1 MWGNPRERA
10 VVDCVE
16 RDLGDVRA
24 EIVVGNACGGK
35 LGRHGSKVM
44 LLSHT

>member
-16 RDLGDVRA
+16 RDLGDER
-24 EIVVGNACGGK
+24 EDTVVGNACGGK
-35 LGRHGSKVM
+35 PGSRESKSI
-44 LLSHT
+44 LLSHL